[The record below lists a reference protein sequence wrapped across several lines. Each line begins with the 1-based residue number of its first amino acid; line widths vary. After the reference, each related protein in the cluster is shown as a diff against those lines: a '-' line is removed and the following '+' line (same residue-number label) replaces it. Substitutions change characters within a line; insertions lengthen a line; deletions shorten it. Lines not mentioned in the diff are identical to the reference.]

1 MPVAAAPPWRA
12 RDPLATPLPEN
23 RARFTAGEIAAATGG
38 TLVGV
43 APDRAIE
50 GVGTD
55 SRRLLP
61 GSLFVAL
68 LGERHDGHRYAEAAS
83 AAGALPLVARG
94 RDLASPRIEVEDTLI
109 ALGRLA
115 RAHVAR
121 ETAARPVPSLAV
133 GGAAGKTTTKTL
145 AAAAARAFFGEV
157 LVPAGNINNRI
168 GVPLTLLGL
177 EPRHRAVVVEFGT
190 SEPGEIVALGRIV
203 EPDVGLVLNVGI
215 EHSEFLGG
223 LEAIA
228 DEEGALL
235 AAAKRVAVT
244 SADEP
249 LLVERLARVAAAPRT
264 FGWNEGADLRI
275 LARRPDPAG
284 GARLRLRLGAALAES
299 PEEAEIAIRLLG
311 PAVAANVAGALA
323 GALSLLDRPAA
334 GDEIWAALDALA
346 TVEAPPGRLRP
357 VRGAR
362 GELVIDDSYN
372 SNPRSAAASLEAA
385 RETAAGRGAGLV
397 LVLGDMLELGDLAP
411 AAHDALLASAEAAA
425 PRQLVLIGAELGAA
439 LSRRAPG
446 CAFRHFEDAAA
457 AAAEAPA
464 LIAPGEVVLVKGSRG
479 IRTDR
484 VVAALAAGDERLPP
498 L

>member
-1 MPVAAAPPWRA
+1 M
-12 RDPLATPLPEN
+12 ATPLPEN
-23 RARFTAGEIAAATGG
+23 RARFIAGEIAAATDG

-43 APDRAIE
+43 AAEREIVA
-50 GVGTD
+50 VGTD
-55 SRRLLP
+55 SRRLLS

-68 LGERHDGHRYAEAAS
+68 VGAHHDGHRFADAAR

-94 RDLASPRIEVEDTLI
+94 RDDATPRIEVDDTLI

-115 RAHVAR
+115 RAFVAR
-121 ETAARPVPSLAV
+121 ETAARPTPSLAV

-145 AAAAARAFFGEV
+145 AAAAARALFGEA
-157 LVPAGNINNRI
+157 LVPEGNLNNRI
-168 GVPLTLLGL
+168 GVPLTLLAL
-177 EPRHRAVVVEFGT
+177 EPRHRAIVVEFGT

-235 AAAKRVAVT
+235 AAARRVAVT
-244 SADEP
+244 NADEP
-249 LLVERLARVAAAPRT
+249 LLVERLAHVTATPRT
-264 FGWNEGADLRI
+264 FGWSADAGLRI
-275 LARRPDPAG
+275 LDRRPDPAG
-284 GARLRLRLGAALAES
+284 GARLRLHVGATFAEALGAV
-299 PEEAEIAIRLLG
+299 EAAIRLLG

-323 GALSLLDRPAA
+323 GALSLLDRPAT
-334 GDEIWAALDALA
+334 GDELAAALAALA

-362 GELVIDDSYN
+362 GELLIDDSYN

-385 RETAAGRGAGLV
+385 REASDGRRTGLV
-397 LVLGDMLELGDLAP
+397 LVLGDMLELGPLAP
-411 AAHDALLASAEAAA
+411 EAHDQLLASAAALAPRHLILVGAQLAAA
-425 PRQLVLIGAELGAA
+425 LARREPPCPTTPFDDAIAA
-439 LSRRAPG
+439 A
-446 CAFRHFEDAAA
+446 DAAA
-457 AAAEAPA
+457 E
-464 LIAPGEVVLVKGSRG
+464 LVAPGDVVLVKGSRG

-484 VVAALAAGDERLPP
+484 VVAALAAADERLPP